1 MDAVNA
7 APSEQVDA
15 SPKFDLPDMPKLE
28 IPKFDVPDLPKLES
42 ISVANGMCSD
52 EMYNTYSVILRSP

>member
-1 MDAVNA
+1 
-7 APSEQVDA
+7 VDA
-15 SPKFDLPDMPKLE
+15 SPKFDLPNMPKLE

-52 EMYNTYSVILRSP
+52 EM